1 MLVSIVVDISFKF
14 ATFNNW
20 HENLQVYLEVN
31 DEAVDI
37 HMKLDEQGAAF
48 FVEGYDADEADEM
61 EGGGVPPELATS
73 PLPESGFPLNFVKAA
88 EKAAEEAAAEAAVE
102 SAKDD
107 SSSSDA
113 DRKLTDDQTQMLPDA
128 TSTPGEKPSSSIKK
142 SSTKRK
148 RRKGT

>member
-1 MLVSIVVDISFKF
+1 MDTKMNVGLVSIVDISFKF
-14 ATFNNW
+14 APF
-20 HENLQVYLEVN
+20 NLQVYLEVN

-73 PLPESGFPLNFVKAA
+73 PLPESGFPSNFVKAA
-88 EKAAEEAAAEAAVE
+88 EKAAAEAAVE

-113 DRKLTDDQTQMLPDA
+113 DWKQTDDQTQMLPDA
-128 TSTPGEKPSSSIKK
+128 TSTPGERPSSSIKK
-142 SSTKRK
+142 SSTRRK